1 MLSRQGHCAERRSPE
16 ALRERDSGP
25 SRQPLGVL
33 RRTRGGNPYVLHF
46 TGEFALSYGDEIM
59 LRGKIFGPASLVLVA
74 AAGLSGCLSNP
85 EKKESAPAP
94 QAQTPTP
101 VAQAPA
107 TPAPQAAPVAPP
119 AKGKSGKGSKKG
131 AKAAPPDTQTAAA
144 APAETPAPQPQAAP
158 SGKIGPGM
166 NARGEVVD
174 SSKVESG
181 YGQKVKGLRDY
192 EGEITGRPAP
202 GGKFTRLQIG
212 MPMKQVTDLIGQPSD
227 QGAYI
232 TGKAFIPFYFG
243 GDTHRQELV
252 YKNQGRLIFAGGS
265 MGDLGG
271 ANLIWIIHNANEPA
285 YR

>member
-1 MLSRQGHCAERRSPE
+1 MMHKF
-16 ALRERDSGP
+16 
-25 SRQPLGVL
+25 GVL
-33 RRTRGGNPYVLHF
+33 
-46 TGEFALSYGDEIM
+46 
-59 LRGKIFGPASLVLVA
+59 GPVTLALVA
-74 AAGLSGCLSNP
+74 VAGLSACSSNP
-85 EKKESAPAP
+85 EKKEAPAAPAP
-94 QAQTPTP
+94 QAPAPAP
-101 VAQAPA
+101 VAAPPAQAPA
-107 TPAPQAAPVAPP
+107 APASAKVEAP
-119 AKGKSGKGSKKG
+119 AKGKKGSKAAKG
-131 AKAAPPDTQTAAA
+131 AKATKQA
-144 APAETPAPQPQAAP
+144 APAQTVEAAPAATPAPAPEQPAAP
-158 SGKIGPGM
+158 VSGKIGPGM

-181 YGQKVKGLRDY
+181 HGQKVKGIRDF

-202 GGKFTRLQIG
+202 GTKFTRLQIG

-252 YKNQGRLIFAGGS
+252 YKGQGRLIFAGGS
-265 MGDLGG
+265 IGDFTG

>member
-1 MLSRQGHCAERRSPE
+1 MMSKRNF
-16 ALRERDSGP
+16 
-25 SRQPLGVL
+25 LG
-33 RRTRGGNPYVLHF
+33 
-46 TGEFALSYGDEIM
+46 TG
-59 LRGKIFGPASLVLVA
+59 SLVLLLVG
-74 AAGLSGCLSNP
+74 GLSGCLSNP
-85 EKKESAPAP
+85 EKKDTASTAVTPPPAPAP
-94 QAQTPTP
+94 
-101 VAQAPA
+101 VVQAPPEA
-107 TPAPQAAPVAPP
+107 VAPP
-119 AKGKSGKGSKKG
+119 ASKPEGTAKGKKSAKG
-131 AKAAPPDTQTAAA
+131 AKKDAKTATVAQPPA
-144 APAETPAPQPQAAP
+144 APAAQPAAAQVQAPEP
-158 SGKIGPGM
+158 SPGKIGPGM

-181 YGQKVKGLRDY
+181 YGQKVKGLRDWD
-192 EGEITGRPAP
+192 GEITGRPAP
-202 GGKFTRLQIG
+202 GSKFTRLQIG

-252 YKNQGRLIFAGGS
+252 YKGQGRLIFAGGS